1 MRLPQFTK
9 AAPSEPGDH
18 SPWAAASAAAG
29 ETCQEGNASG
39 PLVSDAALT
48 ALAIEN
54 GAALASTDRDFS
66 RFRGLQW
73 VHPFDS

>member
-1 MRLPQFTK
+1 
-9 AAPSEPGDH
+9 
-18 SPWAAASAAAG
+18 
-29 ETCQEGNASG
+29 
-39 PLVSDAALT
+39 VSDAALT